1 MERKTHYKMY
11 KAGKNWVFAMLS
23 TVALTGVMAMSGN
36 TAKADA
42 VAQSSTEQV
51 AKVDTTG
58 ATTTQVEKA
67 TNNVN
72 ESNAAQTS
80 VTTTTGQSSSN
91 ADATSS
97 SQNNKQATTT
107 SVVTSQNTLVANKDQ
122 ASSIQSSVTQN
133 SKKTE
138 TVINTADNASQK
150 NVNGNWYLVDN
161 NTGKNLT
168 GFQEIKYQNKVVYYA
183 PSNSQMQYGWQDIN
197 NNRYYFD
204 TFDGAMTTGQKNING
219 NWYMFDAQGV
229 LQTGFQRIE
238 SQNKT
243 VYYSEDKDKLGQ
255 MQYGQKN
262 IKGNWY
268 NFDTYDGAMK
278 TGFVTIPSQNKT
290 VYYSEDKAKL
300 GQMQYGKTKVNG
312 KTYYFDTYDGAM
324 KKGLTNINGN
334 YYYFDN
340 SGVMATNQKNING
353 NWYMFNDQGIMQTGF
368 VHIPSQGKTVYYSKD
383 KDKLG
388 QMLYGQKN
396 INGRWYNFDTYDGAM
411 KTGFV
416 YIPSQNK
423 TVYYDENQ
431 STLGQMKYGFQNING
446 KTYYFDTFDG
456 SMKTGQKNINGN
468 WYMFDDKGVMKVGFV
483 TIPSQNKTVYYSED
497 KAKLGQM
504 QYGKT
509 GIKGKTYYFDTFDGA
524 MAVGEKKIDNHMY
537 LFDSK
542 GIMQIG
548 FHDLDGGKR
557 TVYYSEAKSNY
568 GQMLYG
574 NQVINGKNYY
584 FDSTTGAMRKGILV
598 LDKANHTLSY
608 VTNEGTVAK
617 NMRYKIDNVEYIFN
631 VAGVLEHS
639 QGEANIAGNWY
650 LFGDNNHVLIG
661 FQTLKDGRKVYYST
675 DSGQMQFG
683 QRNIDGH
690 WYMFDTFNG
699 AMKTGFVNIP
709 EQNKTVYYAT
719 NGQMQYGQ
727 RNIDGHWYMFDTFNG
742 AMKTGFVNI
751 PEQNKTVYYA
761 ANGQMQYG
769 KQNIDGHWYLF
780 NTFDGAMYKGWLM
793 SGNDWYYYNQQNGQ
807 LQTGSAVINGVGYNF
822 DGNGKQILNYSI
834 DYRYAL
840 PAGKGDDETAAN
852 NYIIL
857 HDVGVE
863 SGAAANARY
872 FHDTVDTNEAYVTFV
887 VGDGGKVYRVGRP
900 GQVSWGAGRVAN
912 HNSPVQIELGR
923 TYNSGQF
930 WQDYVTYVRLARDM
944 AGKYGIPL
952 TLDAG
957 GAGTRGIKSHY
968 WVTKNIWGDHVDPY
982 GYLSR
987 FGVTQ
992 AKLAHDLLY
1001 GV

>member
-67 TNNVN
+67 INNVN

-183 PSNSQMQYGWQDIN
+183 PSNAQMQYGWQDIN

-262 IKGNWY
+262 IK
-268 NFDTYDGAMK
+268 
-278 TGFVTIPSQNKT
+278 
-290 VYYSEDKAKL
+290 
-300 GQMQYGKTKVNG
+300 
-312 KTYYFDTYDGAM
+312 
-324 KKGLTNINGN
+324 
-334 YYYFDN
+334 
-340 SGVMATNQKNING
+340 G

-431 STLGQMKYGFQNING
+431 STLGQMKYGFQNIND

-709 EQNKTVYYAT
+709 EQNKTVYYA
-719 NGQMQYGQ
+719 
-727 RNIDGHWYMFDTFNG
+727 
-742 AMKTGFVNI
+742 
-751 PEQNKTVYYA
+751 

-857 HDVGVE
+857 HDVG
-863 SGAAANARY
+863 
-872 FHDTVDTNEAYVTFV
+872 
-887 VGDGGKVYRVGRP
+887 KVYQVGRP

-912 HNSPVQIELGR
+912 HNAPVQIELGR
-923 TYNSGQF
+923 TYNSWQF
-930 WQDYVTYVRLARDM
+930 WQDYVTYVRVARDM

>member
-67 TNNVN
+67 INNVN

-80 VTTTTGQSSSN
+80 ATTTTEQSSVN

-183 PSNSQMQYGWQDIN
+183 PSNAQMQYGWQDIN

-243 VYYSEDKDKLGQ
+243 VYYSEDKDKL
-255 MQYGQKN
+255 
-262 IKGNWY
+262 
-268 NFDTYDGAMK
+268 
-278 TGFVTIPSQNKT
+278 
-290 VYYSEDKAKL
+290 
-300 GQMQYGKTKVNG
+300 
-312 KTYYFDTYDGAM
+312 
-324 KKGLTNINGN
+324 
-334 YYYFDN
+334 
-340 SGVMATNQKNING
+340 
-353 NWYMFNDQGIMQTGF
+353 
-368 VHIPSQGKTVYYSKD
+368 
-383 KDKLG
+383 
-388 QMLYGQKN
+388 
-396 INGRWYNFDTYDGAM
+396 
-411 KTGFV
+411 
-416 YIPSQNK
+416 
-423 TVYYDENQ
+423 
-431 STLGQMKYGFQNING
+431 
-446 KTYYFDTFDG
+446 
-456 SMKTGQKNINGN
+456 
-468 WYMFDDKGVMKVGFV
+468 
-483 TIPSQNKTVYYSED
+483 
-497 KAKLGQM
+497 
-504 QYGKT
+504 
-509 GIKGKTYYFDTFDGA
+509 
-524 MAVGEKKIDNHMY
+524 
-537 LFDSK
+537 
-542 GIMQIG
+542 
-548 FHDLDGGKR
+548 
-557 TVYYSEAKSNY
+557 
-568 GQMLYG
+568 
-574 NQVINGKNYY
+574 
-584 FDSTTGAMRKGILV
+584 
-598 LDKANHTLSY
+598 
-608 VTNEGTVAK
+608 
-617 NMRYKIDNVEYIFN
+617 
-631 VAGVLEHS
+631 
-639 QGEANIAGNWY
+639 
-650 LFGDNNHVLIG
+650 
-661 FQTLKDGRKVYYST
+661 
-675 DSGQMQFG
+675 
-683 QRNIDGH
+683 
-690 WYMFDTFNG
+690 
-699 AMKTGFVNIP
+699 
-709 EQNKTVYYAT
+709 
-719 NGQMQYGQ
+719 
-727 RNIDGHWYMFDTFNG
+727 
-742 AMKTGFVNI
+742 
-751 PEQNKTVYYA
+751 
-761 ANGQMQYG
+761 GQMQYG

-857 HDVGVE
+857 HDVG
-863 SGAAANARY
+863 
-872 FHDTVDTNEAYVTFV
+872 
-887 VGDGGKVYRVGRP
+887 KVYQVGRP

-912 HNSPVQIELGR
+912 HNAPVQIELGR
-923 TYNSGQF
+923 TYNSWQF
-930 WQDYVTYVRLARDM
+930 WQDYVTYVRVARDM

>member
-23 TVALTGVMAMSGN
+23 TVALTGIMAMSGN

-107 SVVTSQNTLVANKDQ
+107 SVVTSQNTLVSNKDQ

-183 PSNSQMQYGWQDIN
+183 PSNAQMQYGWQDIN

-219 NWYMFDAQGV
+219 NWYMFDVQGV

-446 KTYYFDTFDG
+446 KMYYFDTFDG

-497 KAKLGQM
+497 KDKLGQM

-639 QGEANIAGNWY
+639 QGEVNIAGNWY

-675 DSGQMQFG
+675 DSGQMQF
-683 QRNIDGH
+683 
-690 WYMFDTFNG
+690 
-699 AMKTGFVNIP
+699 
-709 EQNKTVYYAT
+709 
-719 NGQMQYGQ
+719 GQ

-887 VGDGGKVYRVGRP
+887 VGDGGKVYQVGRP

-912 HNSPVQIELGR
+912 HNAPVQIELGR

>member
-67 TNNVN
+67 INNVN

-183 PSNSQMQYGWQDIN
+183 PSNAQMQYGWQDIN

-268 NFDTYDGAMK
+268 
-278 TGFVTIPSQNKT
+278 
-290 VYYSEDKAKL
+290 
-300 GQMQYGKTKVNG
+300 
-312 KTYYFDTYDGAM
+312 
-324 KKGLTNINGN
+324 
-334 YYYFDN
+334 
-340 SGVMATNQKNING
+340 
-353 NWYMFNDQGIMQTGF
+353 MFNDQGIMQTGF
-368 VHIPSQGKTVYYSKD
+368 VHIPSQGKTVYYS

-446 KTYYFDTFDG
+446 KMYYFDTFDG

-709 EQNKTVYYAT
+709 EQNKTVYYA
-719 NGQMQYGQ
+719 
-727 RNIDGHWYMFDTFNG
+727 
-742 AMKTGFVNI
+742 
-751 PEQNKTVYYA
+751 

-857 HDVGVE
+857 HDVG
-863 SGAAANARY
+863 
-872 FHDTVDTNEAYVTFV
+872 
-887 VGDGGKVYRVGRP
+887 KVYQVGRP

-912 HNSPVQIELGR
+912 HNAPVQIELGR
-923 TYNSGQF
+923 TYNSWQF
-930 WQDYVTYVRLARDM
+930 WQDYVTYVRVARDM

>member
-1 MERKTHYKMY
+1 M
-11 KAGKNWVFAMLS
+11 
-23 TVALTGVMAMSGN
+23 
-36 TAKADA
+36 
-42 VAQSSTEQV
+42 
-51 AKVDTTG
+51 
-58 ATTTQVEKA
+58 
-67 TNNVN
+67 
-72 ESNAAQTS
+72 
-80 VTTTTGQSSSN
+80 
-91 ADATSS
+91 
-97 SQNNKQATTT
+97 
-107 SVVTSQNTLVANKDQ
+107 
-122 ASSIQSSVTQN
+122 
-133 SKKTE
+133 
-138 TVINTADNASQK
+138 
-150 NVNGNWYLVDN
+150 
-161 NTGKNLT
+161 T

-183 PSNSQMQYGWQDIN
+183 PSNAQMQYGWQDIN

-268 NFDTYDGAMK
+268 
-278 TGFVTIPSQNKT
+278 
-290 VYYSEDKAKL
+290 
-300 GQMQYGKTKVNG
+300 
-312 KTYYFDTYDGAM
+312 
-324 KKGLTNINGN
+324 
-334 YYYFDN
+334 
-340 SGVMATNQKNING
+340 
-353 NWYMFNDQGIMQTGF
+353 MFNDQGIMQTGF
-368 VHIPSQGKTVYYSKD
+368 VHIPSQSKTVYYSKD
-383 KDKLG
+383 KNKLG

-431 STLGQMKYGFQNING
+431 STLGQMKYGFQNIND

-709 EQNKTVYYAT
+709 EQNKTVYYA
-719 NGQMQYGQ
+719 
-727 RNIDGHWYMFDTFNG
+727 
-742 AMKTGFVNI
+742 
-751 PEQNKTVYYA
+751 

-857 HDVGVE
+857 HDVG
-863 SGAAANARY
+863 
-872 FHDTVDTNEAYVTFV
+872 
-887 VGDGGKVYRVGRP
+887 KVYQVGRP

-912 HNSPVQIELGR
+912 HNAPVQIELGR
-923 TYNSGQF
+923 TYNSWQF
-930 WQDYVTYVRLARDM
+930 WQDYVTYVRVARDM

>member
-887 VGDGGKVYRVGRP
+887 VGDGGKVYQVGRP

>member
-23 TVALTGVMAMSGN
+23 TIALTGVMAMSGN
-36 TAKADA
+36 TAKADT
-42 VAQSSTEQV
+42 VAQSLTEQV
-51 AKVDTTG
+51 AKVDTTS
-58 ATTTQVEKA
+58 ATTTSTQQATTQVEKA
-67 TNNVN
+67 TNTTN

-80 VTTTTGQSSSN
+80 ATTTTEQSSSN

-97 SQNNKQATTT
+97 SQNNKQATTASVATPQST
-107 SVVTSQNTLVANKDQ
+107 SVANKDQ
-122 ASSIQSSVTQN
+122 ASSAQSSTTQK
-133 SKKTE
+133 SEEPKVE
-138 TVINTADNASQK
+138 TPVNTANNTSQK

-183 PSNSQMQYGWQDIN
+183 PSNAQMQYGWQSIN
-197 NNRYYFD
+197 SNRYYFD
-204 TFDGAMTTGQKNING
+204 TFNGAMATGQKNING
-219 NWYMFDAQGV
+219 NWYMFDNQGV
-229 LQTGFQRIE
+229 MQTGFQKIT

-243 VYYSEDKDKLGQ
+243 VYYSEDKAKLGQ

-268 NFDTYDGAMK
+268 NFDTYNGAMK

-300 GQMQYGKTKVNG
+300 GQMQYGKTEVKG
-312 KTYYFDTYDGAM
+312 KTYYFDTYNGAM

-334 YYYFDN
+334 NYYFDN
-340 SGVMATNQKNING
+340 SGVMATGQKNISG

-368 VHIPSQGKTVYYSKD
+368 VHIPSQNKTVYYSKD
-383 KDKLG
+383 KNNLG

-396 INGRWYNFDTYDGAM
+396 IDGRWYNFDTFDGAM

-431 STLGQMKYGFQNING
+431 STLGQMKYGFQDIKG

-456 SMKTGQKNINGN
+456 SMKTGQKNIKGN
-468 WYMFDDKGVMKVGFV
+468 WYMFDSKGAMKVGFV
-483 TIPSQNKTVYYSED
+483 TILSQNKTVYYSED
-497 KAKLGQM
+497 KNKLGQM

-509 GIKGKTYYFDTFDGA
+509 EINGKTYYFDTFDGA
-524 MAVGEKKIDNHMY
+524 MVTGEKKIDNHMY

-542 GIMQIG
+542 GVMQVG

-584 FDSTTGAMRKGILV
+584 FDTTTGAMRKGTLV
-598 LDKANHTLSY
+598 FDKTNHTLSY
-608 VTNEGTVAK
+608 ITSEGLVAK
-617 NMRYKIDNVEYIFN
+617 NTKYKINNVEYVFN
-631 VAGVLEHS
+631 VAGVLEHL

-650 LFGDNNHVLIG
+650 LFDNSNHVLIG
-661 FQTLKDGRKVYYST
+661 FQTLKDGRKVYYSP
-675 DSGQMQFG
+675 DNAQMQYG
-683 QRNIDGH
+683 QKNIGGY
-690 WYMFDTFNG
+690 WYNFDTYNG
-699 AMKTGFVNIP
+699 AMKTGFVTIP
-709 EQNKTVYYAT
+709 SQNKIVYYSKDKA
-719 NGQMQYGQ
+719 
-727 RNIDGHWYMFDTFNG
+727 
-742 AMKTGFVNI
+742 KL
-751 PEQNKTVYYA
+751 
-761 ANGQMQYG
+761 GQMQYG
-769 KQNIDGHWYLF
+769 KQNIGGHWYLF

-852 NYIIL
+852 NYLIL
-857 HDVGVE
+857 HEVGTE
-863 SGAAANARY
+863 SGAATNARY

-887 VGDGGKVYRVGRP
+887 VGDGGKVYQVGRP

-912 HNSPVQIELGR
+912 HNAPVQIELGR

>member
-67 TNNVN
+67 INNVN

-183 PSNSQMQYGWQDIN
+183 PSNAQMQYGWQDIN

-262 IKGNWY
+262 IK
-268 NFDTYDGAMK
+268 
-278 TGFVTIPSQNKT
+278 
-290 VYYSEDKAKL
+290 
-300 GQMQYGKTKVNG
+300 
-312 KTYYFDTYDGAM
+312 
-324 KKGLTNINGN
+324 
-334 YYYFDN
+334 
-340 SGVMATNQKNING
+340 G

-431 STLGQMKYGFQNING
+431 STLGQMKYGFQNIND

-857 HDVGVE
+857 HDVG
-863 SGAAANARY
+863 
-872 FHDTVDTNEAYVTFV
+872 
-887 VGDGGKVYRVGRP
+887 KVYQVGRP

-912 HNSPVQIELGR
+912 HNAPVQIELGR
-923 TYNSGQF
+923 TYNSWQF
-930 WQDYVTYVRLARDM
+930 WQDYVTYVRVARDM